1 MTLFWSLSALLI
13 CIALLAIMLPL
24 LRTTPTNNNTED
36 NVTSQ
41 LYNQQLDELQQEYNN
56 GLIAETEL
64 IAAQK
69 ELEASYTLSNK
80 LSTISK
86 TKNEP
91 SKSRAAP
98 IATLIL
104 LPALA
109 GYLYLQLGHPELINP
124 KAAPQITT
132 ETNQQSQLN
141 NIIIRLKERLQLNPD
156 DAKGW
161 MLLGRSNM
169 LIESYQEAVIAFQ
182 YANTM
187 VTDNSQLMADYA
199 EALVL
204 SNNNHFNE
212 KIKQLIH
219 QALELQPN
227 NAKALWLAG
236 VEASYF
242 ENEAQALSY
251 WRRLLPLL
259 DPKSEQATV
268 LKNYIDSVE
277 ATN

>member
-1 MTLFWSLSALLI
+1 MILFWSLSALLI
-13 CIALLAIMLPL
+13 GGALLAILLPL
-24 LRTTPTNNNTED
+24 WCTKATNDNTKNNITA
-36 NVTSQ
+36 Q
-41 LYNQQLDELQQEYNN
+41 LQKQQLDELQQEFNN

-69 ELEASYTLSNK
+69 ELAEGYALSNK
-80 LSTISK
+80 LSATSTIKNKHSK
-86 TKNEP
+86 T
-91 SKSRAAP
+91 RVAP

-124 KAAPQITT
+124 KAAPQMAS

-141 NIIIRLKERLQLNPD
+141 NIILRLKERLQLNPD

-182 YANTM
+182 YASTM

-199 EALVL
+199 EAIVL

-212 KIKQLIH
+212 KIKQLIQ

-236 VEASYF
+236 VEASYL
-242 ENEAQALSY
+242 ENEEQALIY

-259 DPKSEQATV
+259 DPQSEQATV
-268 LKNYIDSVE
+268 LKDYIDSVE
-277 ATN
+277 TTN